1 MNMDRDRETDI
12 NFDFLRG
19 VIMGAAGCILVLL
32 SALTIAQYAGKI
44 NVAAGL
50 KWDENGMSKEAVEIK
65 DKAEI
70 LSSYINRFYLNDIDY
85 GKMGDI
91 IYKAMVSGLDDK
103 YAAYYTKDE
112 YKDISEK
119 TKGEFC
125 GIGAYISQGKNDN
138 YLKVAGVVKG
148 GPAEK
153 AGIKKGDIIVEVDGE
168 NIQGKDSS
176 YAVSKMKGKKGTN
189 VSISVMRKGNKKP
202 ITFNIKREVIHDNTV
217 SYKMLDNNIG
227 YISVSAFETV
237 TKKQF
242 KSAVDCLEKKN
253 EKGLIID
260 LRDNGGGL
268 LDTALDMLDHILPKK
283 LVVYTKDKNG
293 VAEEYYT
300 KDDKE
305 IKIPIVILVN
315 GNSASASEVFC
326 GALRDYGKAKLL
338 GTKTFGKGIVQSSFA
353 FRDGTGLKFT
363 TSKYYT
369 PKGMNIHGTG
379 FEPDIKVKSNG
390 KMTALKESG
399 YKVDNQ
405 INAALDYLT
414 IALKSKR

>member
-1 MNMDRDRETDI
+1 MNMDRETDI

-148 GPAEK
+148 GPAQK

-268 LDTALDMLDHILPKK
+268 LDTALDMLDQILPKK

-369 PKGMNIHGTG
+369 PKGINIHGTG

-405 INAALDYLT
+405 INAALDYFEQ
-414 IALKSKR
+414 

>member
-138 YLKVAGVVKG
+138 SLKVAGVVKG

-176 YAVSKMKGKKGTN
+176 YAVSKKKKKKGTN
-189 VSISVMRKGNKKP
+189 VSISVVRKGNKKP

-353 FRDGTGLKFT
+353 FRDGAGLKFT

-369 PKGMNIHGTG
+369 PKGINIHGTG

>member
-138 YLKVAGVVKG
+138 YLKVAGIVKG
-148 GPAEK
+148 GPAQK

-168 NIQGKDSS
+168 NIKGKDSS
-176 YAVSKMKGKKGTN
+176 YAISKMKGKKGTN

-268 LDTALDMLDHILPKK
+268 LDTALDMLDQILPKK

-369 PKGMNIHGTG
+369 PKGINIHGTG

>member
-138 YLKVAGVVKG
+138 SLKVAGVVKG

-268 LDTALDMLDHILPKK
+268 LDTALDMLDQILPKK

-369 PKGMNIHGTG
+369 PKGINIHGTG

-414 IALKSKR
+414 IALKSRR

>member
-44 NVAAGL
+44 NVAVGL

-148 GPAEK
+148 GPAQK

-268 LDTALDMLDHILPKK
+268 LDTALDMLDQILPKK

-305 IKIPIVILVN
+305 INIPIVILVN

-369 PKGMNIHGTG
+369 PKGINIHGTG

>member
-70 LSSYINRFYLNDIDY
+70 LSSYINKFYLNDIDY

-138 YLKVAGVVKG
+138 SLKVAGVVKG

-268 LDTALDMLDHILPKK
+268 LDTALDMLDQILPKK

-369 PKGMNIHGTG
+369 PKGINIHGTG

-405 INAALDYLT
+405 INAALDYIT

>member
-148 GPAEK
+148 GPAQK

-176 YAVSKMKGKKGTN
+176 YAISKMKGKKGTN
-189 VSISVMRKGNKKP
+189 VSISVMRKGNKKT

-217 SYKMLDNNIG
+217 SYKMLDNDIG

-268 LDTALDMLDHILPKK
+268 LDTALDMLDQILPKK

-369 PKGMNIHGTG
+369 PKGINIHGTG

>member
-138 YLKVAGVVKG
+138 SLKVAGVVKG

-189 VSISVMRKGNKKP
+189 VSISVVRKGNKKP

-369 PKGMNIHGTG
+369 PKGINIHGTG
-379 FEPDIKVKSNG
+379 FEPDMKVKSNG

>member
-148 GPAEK
+148 GPAQK

-168 NIQGKDSS
+168 NIKGKDSS
-176 YAVSKMKGKKGTN
+176 YAISKMKGKKGTN

-268 LDTALDMLDHILPKK
+268 LDTALDMLDQILPKK

-300 KDDKE
+300 KYDKE

-369 PKGMNIHGTG
+369 PKGINIHGTG

>member
-138 YLKVAGVVKG
+138 SLKVAGVVKG

-176 YAVSKMKGKKGTN
+176 YVVSKMKGKKGTN
-189 VSISVMRKGNKKP
+189 VSISVMRKGNKKT

-268 LDTALDMLDHILPKK
+268 LDTALDMLDQILPKK

-369 PKGMNIHGTG
+369 PKGINIHGTG

-414 IALKSKR
+414 IALKSRR

>member
-138 YLKVAGVVKG
+138 SLKVAGVVKG

-153 AGIKKGDIIVEVDGE
+153 SGIKKGDIIVEVDGE

-176 YAVSKMKGKKGTN
+176 YAISKMKGKKGTN

-268 LDTALDMLDHILPKK
+268 LDTALDMLDQILPKK

-369 PKGMNIHGTG
+369 PKGINIHGTG

-414 IALKSKR
+414 ITLKSKR

>member
-138 YLKVAGVVKG
+138 SLKVAGVVKG

-260 LRDNGGGL
+260 LRYNGGGL
-268 LDTALDMLDHILPKK
+268 LDTALDMLDQILPKK

-369 PKGMNIHGTG
+369 PKGINIHGTG

>member
-138 YLKVAGVVKG
+138 SLKVAGVVKG

-189 VSISVMRKGNKKP
+189 VSISVVRKGNKKP

-242 KSAVDCLEKKN
+242 QSAVDCLEKKN

-369 PKGMNIHGTG
+369 PKGINIHGTG

>member
-32 SALTIAQYAGKI
+32 SALTIAQYEGKI

-138 YLKVAGVVKG
+138 SLKVAGVVKG

-189 VSISVMRKGNKKP
+189 VSISVVRKGNKKP

-369 PKGMNIHGTG
+369 PKGINIHGTG

>member
-1 MNMDRDRETDI
+1 MNMDRDREIDI

-44 NVAAGL
+44 NVAAGR

-138 YLKVAGVVKG
+138 SLKVAGVVKG

-268 LDTALDMLDHILPKK
+268 LDTALDMLDQILPKK

-369 PKGMNIHGTG
+369 PKGINIHGTG

>member
-1 MNMDRDRETDI
+1 MNMDRDREIDI

-138 YLKVAGVVKG
+138 SLKVAGVVKG

-168 NIQGKDSS
+168 NIQGKDSF

-268 LDTALDMLDHILPKK
+268 LDTALDMLDQILPKK

-369 PKGMNIHGTG
+369 PKGINIHGTG

>member
-227 YISVSAFETV
+227 YIPVSAFETV

-268 LDTALDMLDHILPKK
+268 LGTALDMLDQILPKK

>member
-138 YLKVAGVVKG
+138 SLKVAGVVKG

-189 VSISVMRKGNKKP
+189 VSISVVRKGNKKP

-369 PKGMNIHGTG
+369 PKGINIHGTG

>member
-138 YLKVAGVVKG
+138 SLKVAGVVKG

-227 YISVSAFETV
+227 YISVSAFETF

-369 PKGMNIHGTG
+369 PKGINIHGTG

>member
-148 GPAEK
+148 GPAQK

-268 LDTALDMLDHILPKK
+268 LDTALDMLDQILPKK

-369 PKGMNIHGTG
+369 PKGINIHGTG

>member
-1 MNMDRDRETDI
+1 MNMDRDREIDI

-138 YLKVAGVVKG
+138 SLKVAGVVKG

-268 LDTALDMLDHILPKK
+268 LDTALDMLDQILPKK

-369 PKGMNIHGTG
+369 PKGINIHGTG

-414 IALKSKR
+414 IVLKSKR

>member
-32 SALTIAQYAGKI
+32 SVLTIAQYAGKI

-138 YLKVAGVVKG
+138 SLKVAGVVKG

-153 AGIKKGDIIVEVDGE
+153 SGIKKGDIIVEVDGE

-268 LDTALDMLDHILPKK
+268 LDTALDMLDQILPKK

-369 PKGMNIHGTG
+369 PKGINIHGTG

-405 INAALDYLT
+405 INAALDYLEQ
-414 IALKSKR
+414 

>member
-138 YLKVAGVVKG
+138 SLKVAGVVKG

-189 VSISVMRKGNKKP
+189 VSISVVRKGNKKP

-338 GTKTFGKGIVQSSFA
+338 GTKTFGKGIVQTSFA

-369 PKGMNIHGTG
+369 PKGINIHGTG

>member
-138 YLKVAGVVKG
+138 SLKVAGVVKG

-268 LDTALDMLDHILPKK
+268 LDTALDMLDQILPKK

-369 PKGMNIHGTG
+369 PKGINIHGTG

>member
-32 SALTIAQYAGKI
+32 SVLTIAQYAGKI

-138 YLKVAGVVKG
+138 SLKVAGVVKG

-369 PKGMNIHGTG
+369 PKGINIHGTG

-414 IALKSKR
+414 IVLKSKR

>member
-148 GPAEK
+148 GPAQK

-189 VSISVMRKGNKKP
+189 VSILVMRKGNKKP

-268 LDTALDMLDHILPKK
+268 LDTALDMLDQILPKK

-369 PKGMNIHGTG
+369 PKGINIHGTG

-405 INAALDYLT
+405 INVALDYLT

>member
-268 LDTALDMLDHILPKK
+268 LDTALDMLDQILPKK

-305 IKIPIVILVN
+305 INIPIVILVN

-369 PKGMNIHGTG
+369 PKGINIHGTG

-405 INAALDYLT
+405 INAALDYFEQ
-414 IALKSKR
+414 

>member
-138 YLKVAGVVKG
+138 SLKVAGVVKG

-189 VSISVMRKGNKKP
+189 VSISVVRKGNNKP

-253 EKGLIID
+253 EKVLIID

-369 PKGMNIHGTG
+369 PKGINIHGTG

>member
-119 TKGEFC
+119 TKGEFY

-138 YLKVAGVVKG
+138 SLKVAGVVKG

-176 YAVSKMKGKKGTN
+176 YAISKMKGKKGTN
-189 VSISVMRKGNKKP
+189 VSISVMRKGNKKT

-268 LDTALDMLDHILPKK
+268 LDTALDMLDQILPKK

-369 PKGMNIHGTG
+369 PKGINIHGTG

>member
-138 YLKVAGVVKG
+138 SLKVAGVVKG

-189 VSISVMRKGNKKP
+189 VSISVVRKGNKKP

-242 KSAVDCLEKKN
+242 KSAVDCLEKKK

-369 PKGMNIHGTG
+369 PKGINIHGTG

>member
-148 GPAEK
+148 GPAQK

-168 NIQGKDSS
+168 NIKGKDSS
-176 YAVSKMKGKKGTN
+176 YAISKMKGKKGTN

-268 LDTALDMLDHILPKK
+268 LDTALDMLDQILPKK

-369 PKGMNIHGTG
+369 PKGINIHGTG

>member
-1 MNMDRDRETDI
+1 
-12 NFDFLRG
+12 
-19 VIMGAAGCILVLL
+19 
-32 SALTIAQYAGKI
+32 
-44 NVAAGL
+44 
-50 KWDENGMSKEAVEIK
+50 
-65 DKAEI
+65 
-70 LSSYINRFYLNDIDY
+70 
-85 GKMGDI
+85 
-91 IYKAMVSGLDDK
+91 
-103 YAAYYTKDE
+103 
-112 YKDISEK
+112 
-119 TKGEFC
+119 
-125 GIGAYISQGKNDN
+125 
-138 YLKVAGVVKG
+138 
-148 GPAEK
+148 
-153 AGIKKGDIIVEVDGE
+153 
-168 NIQGKDSS
+168 
-176 YAVSKMKGKKGTN
+176 MKGKKGTN

-242 KSAVDCLEKKN
+242 KSAVDCLEKN
-253 EKGLIID
+253 Q
-260 LRDNGGGL
+260 
-268 LDTALDMLDHILPKK
+268 ILPKK

-369 PKGMNIHGTG
+369 PKGINIHGTG

>member
-148 GPAEK
+148 GPAQK

-268 LDTALDMLDHILPKK
+268 LDTALDMLDQILPKK

-305 IKIPIVILVN
+305 INIPIVILVN

-369 PKGMNIHGTG
+369 PKGINIHGTG

-405 INAALDYLT
+405 IHAALDYLT

>member
-217 SYKMLDNNIG
+217 SYKMLDNSIG
-227 YISVSAFETV
+227 YVSVSAFETI

-242 KSAVDCLEKKN
+242 RKAIDSLEKKN

-260 LRDNGGGL
+260 LRNNGGGL
-268 LDTALDMLDHILPKK
+268 LDTALDMLDQILPKK

-305 IKIPIVILVN
+305 INIPIVILVN

-369 PKGMNIHGTG
+369 PKGINIHGTG

>member
-32 SALTIAQYAGKI
+32 SVLTIAQYAGKI

-138 YLKVAGVVKG
+138 SLKVAGVVKG

-153 AGIKKGDIIVEVDGE
+153 SGIKKGDIIVEVDGE

-268 LDTALDMLDHILPKK
+268 LDTALDMLDQILPKK

-369 PKGMNIHGTG
+369 PKGINIHGTG

>member
-138 YLKVAGVVKG
+138 SLKVAGVVKG

-153 AGIKKGDIIVEVDGE
+153 AGIKKGDIIVEIDGE

-268 LDTALDMLDHILPKK
+268 LDTALDMLDQILPKK

-369 PKGMNIHGTG
+369 PKGINIHGTG

>member
-1 MNMDRDRETDI
+1 MNMDRDREIDI

-125 GIGAYISQGKNDN
+125 GIGAHISQGKNDN
-138 YLKVAGVVKG
+138 SLKVAGVVKG

-268 LDTALDMLDHILPKK
+268 LDTALDMLDQILPKK

-369 PKGMNIHGTG
+369 PKGINIHGTG

>member
-19 VIMGAAGCILVLL
+19 VIMGVAGCILVLL

-138 YLKVAGVVKG
+138 SLKVAGVVKG

-176 YAVSKMKGKKGTN
+176 YAISKMKGKKGTN
-189 VSISVMRKGNKKP
+189 VSISVMRKGNKKT

-268 LDTALDMLDHILPKK
+268 LDTALDMLDQILPKK

-369 PKGMNIHGTG
+369 PKGINIHGTG

>member
-138 YLKVAGVVKG
+138 SLKVAGVVKG

-176 YAVSKMKGKKGTN
+176 YAISKMKGKKGTN

-268 LDTALDMLDHILPKK
+268 LDTALDMLDQILPKK

-369 PKGMNIHGTG
+369 PKGINIHGTG